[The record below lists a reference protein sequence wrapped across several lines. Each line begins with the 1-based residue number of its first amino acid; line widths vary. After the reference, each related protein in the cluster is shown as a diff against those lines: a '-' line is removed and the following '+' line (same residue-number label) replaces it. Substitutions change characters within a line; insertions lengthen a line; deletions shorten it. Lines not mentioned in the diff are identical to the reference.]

1 MRSAVYQYLTEFEP
15 FVIFSSDH
23 IWALIISFL
32 MVICLPIYSKKY
44 LTEKQQNM
52 LGIIL
57 GFAIMSNYIIW
68 VSLELIAGTFEIKQ
82 HLPFH
87 LCRFANLTIPLVML
101 NRNYRLYEVLYFW
114 GFSGVL
120 QAAISPDAPA
130 TFPHF
135 YFIRFWI
142 GHSGLM
148 LALVYATV
156 VYGMRPTW
164 KSFWRSFAALNL
176 FFLIAIPVNLILDAN
191 YFWIC
196 GKPPVPTLLDYMGP
210 WPWYILVGEF
220 VALGHF
226 VLAYSP
232 FCFMKKRIITQ

>member
-1 MRSAVYQYLTEFEP
+1 MRSEVYQYLTEFEP

-32 MVICLPIYSKKY
+32 IVIYLPIYSKKY

-114 GFSGVL
+114 VFSSVL
-120 QAAISPDAPA
+120 QAAISPDTPA
-130 TFPHF
+130 IFPHF

-226 VLAYSP
+226 VLAYVP